1 MSWLV
6 TSSGHEIDLTAG
18 PFESLGAYDI
28 AWSLS
33 QRNRFNG
40 WARRPYSVAE
50 HSLLVCEIVDQVMG
64 LDVHAQF
71 AALMHDAHE
80 CLTGDMTTP
89 AKKIIGRPWQEF
101 EDWRAMCLRRAHGIT
116 VAFVVNG
123 EAVHMA
129 DLIALAT
136 EKRDLMHESPR
147 PWPQLSGIEPLDWV
161 DLYSPERIAMSW
173 EDWRDRWLDKYHEL
187 EYARNDRLFGTGTG
201 TSTGTPH
208 ASTASAATPA
218 HSITE

>member
-6 TSSGHEIDLTAG
+6 TCTGAEVDLITG
-18 PFESLGAYDI
+18 PFESLSAYDI
-28 AWSLS
+28 AWSLA

-50 HSLLVCEIVDQVMG
+50 HSLLVCEIVERVMG

-89 AKKIIGRPWQEF
+89 AKKIIGRPWFEF
-101 EDWRAMCLRRAHGIT
+101 EDWRANRLRRAHGIST
-116 VAFVVNG
+116 AFALIG
-123 EAVHMA
+123 EALHIA

-136 EKRDLMHESPR
+136 EKRDLMPESQR
-147 PWPQLSGIEPLDWV
+147 PWPQLSGIEPIDWV
-161 DLYSPERIAMSW
+161 HLYSTERVQSSW

-187 EYARNDRLFGTGTG
+187 EYARNERLFGHRQEPAAAET
-201 TSTGTPH
+201 
-208 ASTASAATPA
+208 TAA
-218 HSITE
+218 E